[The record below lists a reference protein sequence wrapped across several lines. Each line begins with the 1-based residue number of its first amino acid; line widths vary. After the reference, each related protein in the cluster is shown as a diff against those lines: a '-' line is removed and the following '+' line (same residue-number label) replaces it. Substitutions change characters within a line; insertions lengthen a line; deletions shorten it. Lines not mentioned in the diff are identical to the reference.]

1 MARVGEDLVFDLGMN
16 DGADAADY
24 LGRGYDVIAVEP
36 DPALCRRA
44 RARFAAEIAGGRL
57 AVVEAAVWSERGV
70 RPFYVSARDDWSS
83 LDPAWAGRD
92 GTLFAEIEVRCVTLT
107 DLFAEFGVPHYMKVD
122 VEGADGA
129 IVDQLCGVGALPR
142 YVSVEDCRRGP
153 EYVAAL
159 ARAGYDR
166 FHLVDQPEPAPRRFG
181 ADLAG
186 RWLDQ
191 PAFMA
196 LYHTMVRAPDGR
208 RLAPQTQWWD
218 IHCAR
223 VA

>member
-181 ADLAG
+181 TDLAG